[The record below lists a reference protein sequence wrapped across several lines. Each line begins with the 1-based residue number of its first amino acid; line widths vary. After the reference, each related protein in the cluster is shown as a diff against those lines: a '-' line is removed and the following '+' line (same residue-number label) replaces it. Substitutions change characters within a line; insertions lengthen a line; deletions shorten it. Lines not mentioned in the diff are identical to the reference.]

1 VGNVKEILAQNLK
14 KHRKRLGITQPELA
28 ERASLS
34 TNYLGMIEVARNFPT
49 ADVLERLAA
58 ALGIKP
64 NELFSVSDSPEI
76 AMEQL
81 QMTIL
86 GKIDQKLFNF
96 DQVIECA
103 LDKAIEK
110 RYGDDNLLSG
120 SPQKNNKISKEL

>member
-1 VGNVKEILAQNLK
+1 LDIKVANVKEILAQNLK

-28 ERASLS
+28 ESAGLS

-49 ADVLERLAA
+49 ADVLERLAK
-58 ALGIKP
+58 ALGIKS

-81 QMTIL
+81 QMAIL
-86 GKIDQKLFNF
+86 CKLDQKLVSF

-103 LDKAIEK
+103 VKKAIEENC
-110 RYGDDNLLSG
+110 G
-120 SPQKNNKISKEL
+120 NKQ

>member
-1 VGNVKEILAQNLK
+1 MATVKEILAQNLK

-34 TNYLGMIEVARNFPT
+34 TNYLGMIEVGRNFPT

-58 ALGIKP
+58 ALGIKS

-81 QMTIL
+81 QKAIL
-86 GKIDQKLFNF
+86 GNF
-96 DQVIECA
+96 DKRLDNLDQTIERA

-110 RYGDDNLLSG
+110 RCGEDSSFLCR
-120 SPQKNNKISKEL
+120 NKR